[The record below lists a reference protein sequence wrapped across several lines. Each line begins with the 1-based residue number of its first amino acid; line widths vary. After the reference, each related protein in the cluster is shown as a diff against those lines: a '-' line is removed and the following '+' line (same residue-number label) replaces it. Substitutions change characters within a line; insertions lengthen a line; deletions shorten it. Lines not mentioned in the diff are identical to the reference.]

1 MNKKI
6 SITLEESLIEYIDAQ
21 TTNRSQFISH
31 ILLEAKKRQR
41 LAQLEKAY
49 QEQSKDEE
57 EALEIELWDCTVGD
71 GLEEYAD

>member
-21 TTNRSQFISH
+21 TTNRSQFISQ
-31 ILLEAKKRQR
+31 ILLEAKKKQK
-41 LAQLEKAY
+41 LEQLEKAY
-49 QEQSKDEE
+49 QEQSKDED

-71 GLEEYAD
+71 GLGEDAD